1 MPFFRRILKHISLG
15 LLGLLGRA
23 TPSGSLDPST
33 FELLKCGGRAGAY
46 SGAWLGSAQ
55 LLQDIEIDGVFRGL
69 EAGSHLVHASVRS
82 KVDGGAYKFDPAYLD
97 FEYPH
102 LQHNLTLSP
111 DGSVLKD
118 RAEPQRVAEYGQL
131 VEEAGVKMRGG
142 FSVVHLSAF
151 EHAYFARRHIRY
163 ESGAHAPV
171 AEIFKRTADKEC
183 AASNASVPGSAAGDV
198 LAELCSGVRGIRE
211 GQRGVTALVPFH
223 APSCIDGDNRGA
235 GRALRGDGRKLR
247 QLRAQCR
254 AGTVPRDQGNAH
266 SVVDSSVKYDYLRAT
281 LCSLRPWVRRAVV
294 VVLPEEAAAVR
305 RVVGSWAVSNGGWL
319 HVVAAD
325 TDRHDWCAQP
335 RMLPVCT
342 LQMAKDER
350 LGVGLPPSELVYY
363 TESDQVARW
372 GTDQPF
378 LCAAVE
384 FLTSKNASAYITPV
398 WVESRAKLDPLELR
412 GAKAKHCGCS
422 AKYTQKLSP
431 PTGKNISCPRS

>member
-1 MPFFRRILKHISLG
+1 MPFPKHISLG

-183 AASNASVPGSAAGDV
+183 AASNASGPGSAAGDV

-266 SVVDSSVKYDYLRAT
+266 SVV
-281 LCSLRPWVRRAVV
+281 
-294 VVLPEEAAAVR
+294 
-305 RVVGSWAVSNGGWL
+305 
-319 HVVAAD
+319 
-325 TDRHDWCAQP
+325 
-335 RMLPVCT
+335 
-342 LQMAKDER
+342 
-350 LGVGLPPSELVYY
+350 
-363 TESDQVARW
+363 
-372 GTDQPF
+372 
-378 LCAAVE
+378 
-384 FLTSKNASAYITPV
+384 
-398 WVESRAKLDPLELR
+398 
-412 GAKAKHCGCS
+412 
-422 AKYTQKLSP
+422 
-431 PTGKNISCPRS
+431 